1 MQEPERGAI
10 PKGGRVL
17 AVRLS
22 ALGDVVKAIPAMRAL
37 ASARP
42 DLRIEWLTEDRHAEL
57 VDSLTFVEH
66 TWVFPRKGWIHPRG
80 WIRMARHLGDF
91 AGRRWDAV
99 LDFQANSKSRFQLA
113 LTRSGTQVSRDSSAP
128 SRQSAVERDADL
140 VRSLGIAVE
149 ATAPWKWALPDGLK
163 TEEMGTEGERP
174 VLLLPD
180 TTPYGRDKAW
190 PDSRWVALAQ
200 GLRSE
205 GIPVQF
211 LQPPNNSRAAIL
223 AAQADCAIAPSTP
236 SLPELAALLD
246 GCRAVVGTDSGPVH
260 LAAYRGTPAVALFGP
275 TDPAVHAPFG
285 PAVLVL
291 SPLSKGEAPPP
302 RDRSRPSPLMEEIQV
317 DTVQAAVLKISG

>member
-1 MQEPERGAI
+1 MQEPERG
-10 PKGGRVL
+10 PLPEGGRVL

-42 DLRIEWLTEDRHAEL
+42 DLRIDWLTEDRHAEL
-57 VDSLTFVEH
+57 VDSLPFVER
-66 TWVFPRKGWIHPRG
+66 TWIFPRKGWAHPLG
-80 WIRMARHLGDF
+80 WARMARHLANL

-113 LTRSGTQVSRDSSAP
+113 LTRSEARVSRDSHDL
-128 SRQSAVERDADL
+128 SRRSAVERDADL

-149 ATAPWKWALPDGLK
+149 TTAPWKWTLPDGLNYAA
-163 TEEMGTEGERP
+163 MGAEGERP

-180 TTPYGRDKAW
+180 TTAYGRDKAW

-200 GLRSE
+200 GLRSQR
-205 GIPVQF
+205 IPVQF
-211 LQPPNNSRAAIL
+211 LKPPKNSRAAIL
-223 AAQADCAIAPSTP
+223 AAQADCAITPSTP

-285 PAVLVL
+285 PEVQVL
-291 SPLSKGEAPPP
+291 SPLSEGEAPPP

-317 DTVQAAVLKISG
+317 EAVQAAVVKISG